1 MRASRLAGAD
11 HIDLWYSGKARTRG
25 GNIQAVLAPDGFP
38 LWVWEVE
45 PGSMHDITAARIHAH
60 TRAHTR
66 AAPGRRHR
74 AARPRRPRL

>member
-1 MRASRLAGAD
+1 METQPTS
-11 HIDLWYSGKARTRG
+11 
-25 GNIQAVLAPDGFP
+25 GFP

-45 PGSMHDITAARIHAH
+45 PGSMRDITAARIH
-60 TRAHTR
+60 AHTR